1 MSHATTASPALLR
14 YLATRWRWTLF
25 PIALWVAT
33 RLSLLLLGYISL
45 KLTPS
50 LRGSSAASLRAYPA
64 LDALCCW
71 DCGWFNT
78 LASRGYANATETNF
92 WPGLPMAASA
102 LYRVTGM
109 PVGFAVLT
117 ISNLACLGAYLTIY
131 RIFARLDGTN
141 AARASLALF
150 AAYPFAFFHASGYP
164 ETIMIFTSALALLL
178 ATSGRHYSAGITL
191 GLGILSRHLTVLL
204 GGGLLAAQI
213 RQRGLRRLFASPRFL
228 GLALPFAV
236 AGIYMAYCKLA
247 WGDGLSFF
255 HARSTWGQT
264 AWWSAA
270 DAVRHAGKRPHIV
283 SFIPFA
289 LVPTIGALC
298 LLSSRKYAELA
309 ASVLPLAMVLW
320 FIGAFGLGRYSAS
333 CWPAFLPLGK
343 WYQRHPRWQVP
354 LLLFFCL
361 AQGWFFFLHSHHYEI
376 Q

>member
-1 MSHATTASPALLR
+1 MKPGPTAFALARFLV
-14 YLATRWRWTLF
+14 TRLRWTLF
-25 PIALWVAT
+25 PVGLWVAT
-33 RLSLLLLGYISL
+33 RISFLLLGYVSL
-45 KLTPS
+45 KLAPS
-50 LRGSSAASLRAYPA
+50 LRGSSAPTLHNYPA

-78 LASRGYANATETNF
+78 LATRGYANATETNF
-92 WPGLPMAASA
+92 WPGLPVAASV
-102 LYRVTGM
+102 LHRLTKM

-131 RIFARLDGTN
+131 RIFARLDGTKV
-141 AARASLALF
+141 ARAALALF
-150 AAYPFAFFHASGYP
+150 AAYPFAFFHSSGYP
-164 ETIMIFTSALALLL
+164 ETIMIFTSALAILL

-191 GLGILSRHLTVLL
+191 GIGILFRHLTVLL
-204 GGGLLAAQI
+204 GGGLLAAQL
-213 RQRGLRRLFASPRFL
+213 RQRGLRRYFASPAFL
-228 GLALPFAV
+228 ALALPFAV
-236 AGIYMAYCKLA
+236 AGIYMVYCHYA
-247 WGDGLSFF
+247 WGDALSFL

-270 DAVRHAGKRPHIV
+270 DAIRQAHKRPHIV
-283 SFIPFA
+283 SFLPFA
-289 LVPTIGALC
+289 LVPTLGAVF
-298 LLSSRKYAELA
+298 LLRSRKYAELA
-309 ASVLPLAMVLW
+309 ASVLPLAAVLW
-320 FIGAFGLGRYSAS
+320 FIGAFGIGRYSAS